1 LQKLTMGT
9 ELEATV
15 DAKPR
20 KVALVLGGGGAFGVV
35 QAACIQAAFERG
47 FRPDFVVGTSVGAL
61 NGAWV
66 AMHPDQ
72 PERLLEIWAGLG
84 AMKVLRLSP
93 FRLARHAL
101 RRSSLCPNEIVPF
114 LLDAHVPGTAFEDTA
129 IPLAVVATNLSR
141 GGKRVFRSGPLCTAI
156 AASTAIPGVFEPVEL
171 DGELYVDGCLT
182 ASLDLVTALEMGAT
196 EILGIDLTPA
206 AEHCRPRTVAGV
218 LRQSLSILSR
228 STTDAMEATVARQAT
243 VQVVRP
249 DLRKLSP
256 WRLEVAAEQIER
268 HLSEARAAMAS
279 ALDDDGNVLPR
290 FGAAVEPAVRASHAA
305 TATRLW
311 ERMQSRLSLRR
322 VRPATSTAPVH

>member
-1 LQKLTMGT
+1 MGT
-9 ELEATV
+9 ELEGPV
-15 DAKPR
+15 DVKPR

-61 NGAWV
+61 NGAWI

-84 AMKVLRLSP
+84 AMKVVRLNP

-114 LLDAHVPGTAFEDTA
+114 LLEAHVPGTSFEETVL
-129 IPLAVVATNLSR
+129 PLAVVATNLSQ
-141 GGKRVFRSGPLCTAI
+141 GTKRVFRRGPLAPAI

-196 EILGIDLTPA
+196 EILGIDLTPI

-218 LRQSLSILSR
+218 LRQSLSILTR
-228 STTDAMEATVARQAT
+228 STTDAMEASVARQAT
-243 VQVVRP
+243 VYVVKP
-249 DLRKLSP
+249 NLRTLSP
-256 WRLEVAAEQIER
+256 WRIEVGTGQIER
-268 HLSEARAAMAS
+268 HLREARAAMTL
-279 ALDDDGNVLPR
+279 ALDPDGRVMARFVPATEALPQLTR
-290 FGAAVEPAVRASHAA
+290 PLPAPRI
-305 TATRLW
+305 W
-311 ERMQSRLSLRR
+311 ERIQARLSLRR
-322 VRPATSTAPVH
+322 ARPRAAATPIQ

>member
-1 LQKLTMGT
+1 MN
-9 ELEATV
+9 E
-15 DAKPR
+15 KPR

-47 FRPDFVVGTSVGAL
+47 FRPDVVVGTSVGAL

-84 AMKVLRLSP
+84 AMKVVRLSP

-101 RRSSLCPNEIVPF
+101 RRSSLCANEIVPF
-114 LLDAHVPGTAFEDTA
+114 LLEAHVPGTSFEETA
-129 IPLAVVATNLSR
+129 LPLAVVATNLSR
-141 GGKRVFRSGPLCTAI
+141 GTKRVFTSGPLAPAI
-156 AASTAIPGVFEPVEL
+156 AASTAIPGVFEPIEL

-196 EILGIDLTPA
+196 EILGIDLTPTP
-206 AEHCRPRTVAGV
+206 EHCRPRTVAGV

-243 VQVVRP
+243 VHVLRP
-249 DLRKLSP
+249 NLKTLSP
-256 WRLEVAAEQIER
+256 WRIEVGNGEIER
-268 HLSEARAAMAS
+268 HLAEARLAMAA
-279 ALDDDGNVLPR
+279 ALDETGRVIPR
-290 FGAAVEPAVRASHAA
+290 FAPLGQAVPEKTRVFAPNRLLERVHA
-305 TATRLW
+305 RLP
-311 ERMQSRLSLRR
+311 SRRLR
-322 VRPATSTAPVH
+322 PQPSTAPLQ

>member
-1 LQKLTMGT
+1 MN
-9 ELEATV
+9 
-15 DAKPR
+15 DRPR

-61 NGAWV
+61 NGAWI

-84 AMKVLRLSP
+84 AMKVIRLSP

-114 LLDAHVPGTAFEDTA
+114 LLQAHVPGTSFEETTL
-129 IPLAVVATNLSR
+129 PFAVVATNLSR
-141 GGKRVFRSGPLCTAI
+141 GTKRVFTSGPLAPAI

-171 DGELYVDGCLT
+171 DNELYVDGCLT

-196 EILGIDLTPA
+196 EILGIDLTPTP
-206 AEHCRPRTVAGV
+206 EHCRPRTVAGV

-228 STTDAMEATVARQAT
+228 STTDAMETSVARQAT
-243 VQVVRP
+243 VHVLRP
-249 DLRKLSP
+249 NLKTLSP
-256 WRLEVAAEQIER
+256 WRIEVGNGEIER
-268 HLSEARAAMAS
+268 HLAEARLAMAA
-279 ALDDDGNVLPR
+279 ALDETGRVVPR
-290 FGAAVEPAVRASHAA
+290 FAPLADPVRQKVHALSPNQLLERVQARFASR
-305 TATRLW
+305 RL
-311 ERMQSRLSLRR
+311 RQQ
-322 VRPATSTAPVH
+322 PSTAPLQ